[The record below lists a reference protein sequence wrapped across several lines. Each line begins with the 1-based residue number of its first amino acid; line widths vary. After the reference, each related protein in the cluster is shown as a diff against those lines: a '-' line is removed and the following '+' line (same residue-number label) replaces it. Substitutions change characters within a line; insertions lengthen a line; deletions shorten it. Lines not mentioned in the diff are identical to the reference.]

1 MDEGFLR
8 GVRSYP
14 RKSVGFELKYP
25 RKSVMIAG
33 LYHRKSVLLHKV
45 KRMPISAMFYTE
57 FYYSFHCI
65 QNESIIFVAK

>member
-45 KRMPISAMFYTE
+45 KRM
-57 FYYSFHCI
+57 
-65 QNESIIFVAK
+65 NEEKPWNGRLYNS